1 MSLRNAMRS
10 TLIALLAVV
19 TALPFL
25 VSPAQ
30 AAPNNQVR
38 AQVSQNA
45 NSVKVEVFGGSVS
58 TEHGNLVVRDKS
70 GKVLE
75 QYGLNFIAPDN
86 RTYPID
92 ASVKGNTATLVPSKD
107 VKRSVKTDAALL
119 EKTNVADKNGY
130 ANKQARDDAALGRL
144 NSELAAGGTISALIG
159 TAIGAV
165 IGGALGCALTGATLT
180 PLACVIIGIPMG
192 AAAGAIVG
200 TVIVGGPAAIVS
212 ITRFF
217 DTVNAP
223 FVNVPDKQ

>member
-30 AAPNNQVR
+30 AAPSNQVR
-38 AQVSQNA
+38 AQVSKDA
-45 NSVKVEVFGGSVS
+45 NSVKVEVFGGTVG

-119 EKTNVADKNGY
+119 EKTNVADKNGF
-130 ANKQARDDAALGRL
+130 ANKQARDDAALSRL

-165 IGGALGCALTGATLT
+165 IGGVFAATICGATLLPAVILCIPT
-180 PLACVIIGIPMG
+180 GAAVGGIIG
-192 AAAGAIVG
+192 
-200 TVIVGGPAAIVS
+200 TVVIGGPSAIVS
-212 ITRFF
+212 LTRFF

-223 FVNVPDKQ
+223 FVNVPAKR